1 MGVVTGF
8 SGYGQWVEAV
18 DVATRCGHW
27 VVYILFH
34 NEKKTPLKSVLLEV
48 SSLFFFYLCKLF
60 LL

>member
-34 NEKKTPLKSVLLEV
+34 NEKKKPS
-48 SSLFFFYLCKLF
+48 
-60 LL
+60 